1 MSSSRTDKVEV
12 ASKPQGSGTSRG
24 PANARPV
31 DITNYLLARSNE
43 LAQTWSTEICGR
55 DLGQGT
61 GFDGMVGR
69 FMAQLT
75 SLLPWLLGPHSAHI
89 QPLWDRTAELFGV
102 MAAKRGLAAGEVIE
116 EFQILR
122 DLLIRTLFRDPPP
135 EGSLSLRDTL
145 RINRIVDR
153 GVTLASVGHTDAMF
167 FQYLEGPEAPGQAS
181 PDMIVREADMQLA
194 LVEAELAQIVEVTP
208 LDTAAVA
215 PGN

>member
-1 MSSSRTDKVEV
+1 M
-12 ASKPQGSGTSRG
+12 PG
-24 PANARPV
+24 PADEIDVVAKLPKARPAGGAVKTGPADLANYLRARSEEIAVTWASEINAR
-31 DITNYLLARSNE
+31 NA
-43 LAQTWSTEICGR
+43 
-55 DLGQGT
+55 GQGT
-61 GFDGMVGR
+61 HFDPVVGR
-69 FMAQLT
+69 FMAQFT
-75 SLLPWLLGPHSAHI
+75 GLLPWLLGPHGAHV

-122 DLLIRTLFRDPPP
+122 DLLIRALFRDPPP

-167 FQYLEGPEAPGQAS
+167 FQFLEAS
-181 PDMIVREADMQLA
+181 ESAVDTSPATIASEADVQLA
-194 LVEAELAQIVEVTP
+194 LVEAELLQIVGITP
-208 LDTAAVA
+208 AESSGT